1 MSVQGKARILNSA
14 EHEQFLQFLS
24 NTRHPVRNQAI
35 YLLSVR
41 AGLRVQSLAGILLDD
56 VIESSANSTSANSTI
71 KEVLNLHSSIV
82 KGGRNYAIYLTHPE
96 LREALTKYIS
106 ERPSNTQVPN
116 LFINQQRSAFS
127 ANSLTH
133 ALLKLYR
140 DAGFD
145 NGSSHSGRR
154 TYATN
159 LLLAGVDI
167 VAVKTL
173 MNHANIATT
182 AEYITHNDEYL
193 KKIVMN
199 V

>member
-1 MSVQGKARILNSA
+1 MSIQGKARILNSA
-14 EHEQFLQFLS
+14 EHKQFLQFLS
-24 NTRHPVRNQAI
+24 NTRHPVRNVAI

-56 VIESSANSTSANSTI
+56 VIEASAKPTI

-96 LREALTKYIS
+96 LRDALTNYIS
-106 ERPSNTQVPN
+106 ERPTNTQVPN
-116 LFINQQRSAFS
+116 LFINQQGSGFS
-127 ANSLTH
+127 ANSLAHT
-133 ALLKLYR
+133 LLRLYR
-140 DAGFD
+140 RAGFD

-193 KKIVMN
+193 KKVVMN

>member
-1 MSVQGKARILNSA
+1 MA
-14 EHEQFLQFLS
+14 
-24 NTRHPVRNQAI
+24 
-35 YLLSVR
+35 
-41 AGLRVQSLAGILLDD
+41 
-56 VIESSANSTSANSTI
+56 TSANSTI

-96 LREALTKYIS
+96 LREALTKYIFDRKS
-106 ERPSNTQVPN
+106 PKQVPN
-116 LFINQQRSAFS
+116 LFISQKGRAFTP
-127 ANSLTH
+127 NSLSHT
-133 ALLKLYR
+133 LLKLYR